1 MKMTTTMTMLGWLA
15 ITVLSWAAEKKVEF
29 ILPQQVRSTAIPIE
43 ANTKNLEIEG
53 HKVGFEVMNGAA
65 VCYRVTDHLFVVLA
79 RKMEGGGLF
88 LWDSKEK
95 KVQDRIVD
103 LNLPMLWP
111 VAPKRRLI
119 QRFSTDAGYYGV
131 NSASKKFVKIATT
144 GLLTVGTTDLLGGN
158 SHRLFFLKG
167 SIKSRSWTRSRGF
180 GETTLEVIESG
191 KAPVEIK
198 VNLGGFAPLGSDA
211 IRGNRLLLAKLKT
224 KLEKEENRDS
234 KTPPKYQVACWD
246 FEKEGLEMLGEVE
259 GTWVKSETPPPKGG
273 WGRAEELGYTRPKIR
288 WNPYLQMWWLPQEQE
303 VKPIGYDPRYEPNWV
318 DPSTMEI
325 TKPEPKA
332 SR

>member
-1 MKMTTTMTMLGWLA
+1 MLFPMKMMILLGWLFL
-15 ITVLSWAAEKKVEF
+15 TSLSSAAGENVEF
-29 ILPQQVRSTAIPIE
+29 VLPEQVRSTAIPIE
-43 ANTKNLEIEG
+43 AKTESLEIEG

-65 VCYRVTDHLFVVLA
+65 ACYRVTDHLFVVLA

-95 KVQDRIVD
+95 KVQDSMID

-119 QRFSTDAGYYGV
+119 QRYSTDAGYYGV
-131 NSASKKFVKIATT
+131 NPSSKKFVKITT
-144 GLLTVGTTDLLGGN
+144 GLLTAGTPDLLGGN
-158 SHRLFFLKG
+158 SQRLFFLKG
-167 SIKSRSWTRSRGF
+167 SSKSRSWTRSRGF
-180 GETTLEVIESG
+180 GETILKVIESG

-211 IRGNRLLLAKLKT
+211 IRGNRLLLAKLET
-224 KLEKEENRDS
+224 KLEKEENRDI
-234 KTPPKYQVACWD
+234 KTPPKYQVAYWD

-259 GTWVKSETPPPKGG
+259 GTWVKSERPPPKGG

-288 WNPYLQMWWLPQEQE
+288 WNPYLQSWWLPQEQE

-318 DPSTMEI
+318 DPTTMEI
-325 TKPEPKA
+325 TKTEPNA